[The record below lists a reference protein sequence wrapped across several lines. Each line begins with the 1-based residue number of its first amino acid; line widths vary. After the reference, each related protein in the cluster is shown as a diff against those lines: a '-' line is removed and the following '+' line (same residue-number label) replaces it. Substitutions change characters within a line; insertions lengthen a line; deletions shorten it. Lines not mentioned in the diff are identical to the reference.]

1 MNQKVTL
8 KLQLHGADCASC
20 AIGLERVV
28 KDIPGVES
36 VSLNPIAETVS
47 VAYDDARAN
56 PGMFAKRIRD
66 TYGFGATVPDEA
78 ATPAG
83 LKGGTSA
90 ESAEQIAPAG
100 GSSPDSRTAAPASSD
115 AGTLG
120 TAGSRVP
127 AGGDV
132 PAAHD
137 HERMLRD
144 SELNDLR
151 RKLVIGAVLSIV
163 IVVIAFTPVLPMG
176 IANLVL
182 FVLATPV
189 QFYVGGQ
196 FFSSFVRGLRHRNA
210 NMDTLVAVGTGAA
223 YLYSTL
229 VTFRPGMLGGVEA
242 QTYFDVGAVV
252 ITLIMLGK
260 FFEARAKSSAN
271 DAIRKLLALGAKTAR
286 VLRDGQEADI
296 PIEQVQ
302 VGDVILVRPGEKIP
316 VDGEVSEGTSTVD
329 QSVVTGES
337 IPVEK
342 KPGDPVI
349 GATINKTGAF
359 KFRATKVGADTV
371 LAQIVKLVSEAQSSK
386 APIQR
391 LADQVTGYFTPVII
405 MLAIATFTVWYIV
418 GPVPA
423 LALAFV
429 NAVAVL
435 VIACPCAMGLATPT
449 SIMVGTGKGAEQ
461 GILIKDAQSLERAE
475 RVTAIV
481 FDKTGT
487 LTVGKPVVTDIRGDP
502 QPVLSLAYALEKN
515 SEHPLAEAI
524 IARARQENVAAK
536 DVAQFEAVS
545 GRGIRGQVEGQPAL
559 LGNRAFMDEQQVE
572 LGELAAQ
579 MDQLQGEGKTV
590 IAVAA
595 GKKAI
600 GLIAVSDQP
609 KASAAGAIAA
619 LKAMGIETIMLTG
632 DNQQTAEAIG
642 RQVGITRVIANVMPQ
657 DKEARIREL
666 QAQQKIVAMV
676 GDGINDA
683 PALAAADLGIAM
695 GSGTD
700 VAIEAAGITLM
711 NSDLRSVVT
720 AIQLSRATMRNIKEN
735 LVWAFGYN
743 LALIPVAAGVLFP
756 FFGILLNP
764 MLAGGAM
771 AFSSLSVVLNALRLR
786 GFHGGA
792 KA

>member
-1 MNQKVTL
+1 MKQKVTL

-28 KDIPGVES
+28 KDIPGVERA
-36 VSLNPIAETVS
+36 SLNPIAETVS
-47 VAYDDARAN
+47 VAYDGARAN
-56 PGMFAKRIRD
+56 PGMFAKRIHD
-66 TYGFGATVPDEA
+66 TYGFGAAVLGEA
-78 ATPAG
+78 ANA
-83 LKGGTSA
+83 
-90 ESAEQIAPAG
+90 
-100 GSSPDSRTAAPASSD
+100 
-115 AGTLG
+115 
-120 TAGSRVP
+120 
-127 AGGDV
+127 V

-137 HERMLRD
+137 HERMLREG
-144 SELNDLR
+144 ELNDLR
-151 RKLVIGAVLSIV
+151 RKLVIGAVLSVV
-163 IVVIAFTPVLPMG
+163 IVVIAFTPILPMG
-176 IANLVL
+176 IANIVL

-196 FFSSFVRGLRHRNA
+196 FFISFVRGLRHRNA

-223 YLYSTL
+223 YLYSTI
-229 VTFRPGMLGGVEA
+229 VTFLPGLLGGVDA
-242 QTYFDVGAVV
+242 QTYFDVGAAVV
-252 ITLIMLGK
+252 TLIMLGK
-260 FFEARAKSSAN
+260 YFEARAKSSAN
-271 DAIRKLLALGAKTAR
+271 DAIRKLLELGAKTAR
-286 VLRDGQEADI
+286 VIRDGQQVDI

-302 VGDVILVRPGEKIP
+302 VGDVIQVRPGEKVP
-316 VDGEVSEGTSTVD
+316 VDGEIVDGSSTID

-337 IPVEK
+337 MPVEK
-342 KPGDPVI
+342 KPGDTVI

-418 GPVPA
+418 APAPA
-423 LALAFV
+423 LALAFI
-429 NAVAVL
+429 NGVAVL

-475 RVTAIV
+475 KVTAIV

-487 LTVGKPVVTDIRGDP
+487 LTLGKPVVTDIRGDP
-502 QPVLSLAYALEKN
+502 QQVLSLAYALEKN
-515 SEHPLAEAI
+515 SEHLLAEAI
-524 IARARQENVAAK
+524 VAKAKQENVAAK
-536 DVAQFEAVS
+536 DVAQFEVVT
-545 GRGIRGQVEGQPAL
+545 GRGIRGEVDGQAVW

-572 LGELAAQ
+572 MGSLAAQ
-579 MDQLQGEGKTV
+579 MDQLQTEGKTV
-590 IAVAA
+590 IGLAA
-595 GKKAI
+595 GNTAI

-609 KASAAGAIAA
+609 KPSAAGAIAA

-666 QAQQKIVAMV
+666 QAQKKVVAMV

-695 GSGTD
+695 GTGTD

-711 NSDLRSVVT
+711 NSDLNSVVT
-720 AIQLSRATMRNIKEN
+720 AIRLSRATMLNIKEN
-735 LVWAFGYN
+735 LIWAFGYN

-786 GFHGGA
+786 SFHGSA
-792 KA
+792 NL

>member
-1 MNQKVTL
+1 MKQKVTL

-20 AIGLERVV
+20 AIGMERVV
-28 KDIPGVES
+28 KDIPGVERA
-36 VSLNPIAETVS
+36 SLNPIAETVS

-56 PGMFAKRIRD
+56 PGMFAKRIHD
-66 TYGFGATVPDEA
+66 TYGFGAAVLGEA
-78 ATPAG
+78 AN
-83 LKGGTSA
+83 
-90 ESAEQIAPAG
+90 E
-100 GSSPDSRTAAPASSD
+100 
-115 AGTLG
+115 
-120 TAGSRVP
+120 
-127 AGGDV
+127 V

-137 HERMLRD
+137 HERMLREG
-144 SELNDLR
+144 ELNDLR
-151 RKLVIGAVLSIV
+151 RKLVIGAVLSVV
-163 IVVIAFTPVLPMG
+163 IVVIAFTPILPMG
-176 IANLVL
+176 IANIVL

-196 FFSSFVRGLRHRNA
+196 FFISFVRGLRHRNA

-223 YLYSTL
+223 YLYSTI
-229 VTFRPGMLGGVEA
+229 VTFLPGLLGGVDA
-242 QTYFDVGAVV
+242 QTYFDVGAAVV
-252 ITLIMLGK
+252 TLIMLGK
-260 FFEARAKSSAN
+260 YFEARAKSSAN
-271 DAIRKLLALGAKTAR
+271 DAIRKLLELGAKTAR
-286 VLRDGQEADI
+286 VIRDGQEVDI

-302 VGDVILVRPGEKIP
+302 VGDVIQVRPGEKVP
-316 VDGEVSEGTSTVD
+316 VDGEIVDGSSTID

-337 IPVEK
+337 MPVEK
-342 KPGDPVI
+342 KPGDTVI

-418 GPVPA
+418 APAPA
-423 LALAFV
+423 LALAFI
-429 NAVAVL
+429 NGVAVL

-475 RVTAIV
+475 KVTAIV

-487 LTVGKPVVTDIRGDP
+487 LTLGKPVVTDIRGDP
-502 QPVLSLAYALEKN
+502 QQVLSLAYALEKN
-515 SEHPLAEAI
+515 SEHLLAEAI
-524 IARARQENVAAK
+524 VAKAKQENVAAK
-536 DVAQFEAVS
+536 DVAQFEAVT
-545 GRGIRGQVEGQPAL
+545 GRGIRGEVDGQAVW

-572 LGELAAQ
+572 MGSLAAQ
-579 MDQLQGEGKTV
+579 MDQLQTEGKTV
-590 IAVAA
+590 IGLAA
-595 GKKAI
+595 GNTAI

-609 KASAAGAIAA
+609 KPSAAGAIAA

-666 QAQQKIVAMV
+666 QAQKKVVAMV

-683 PALAAADLGIAM
+683 PALAAADLGIAL
-695 GSGTD
+695 GTGTD

-711 NSDLRSVVT
+711 NSDLNSVVT
-720 AIQLSRATMRNIKEN
+720 AIRLSRATMRNIKEN
-735 LVWAFGYN
+735 LIWAFGYN

-786 GFHGGA
+786 SFHGSA
-792 KA
+792 NL

>member
-1 MNQKVTL
+1 MNQRVTL

-36 VSLNPIAETVS
+36 VALNPIAETVS
-47 VAYDDARAN
+47 IAYDDARAN
-56 PGMFAKRIRD
+56 PGMFAKRIHD
-66 TYGFGATVPDEA
+66 TYGFAAALPAETDGRTVASVA
-78 ATPAG
+78 AN
-83 LKGGTSA
+83 S
-90 ESAEQIAPAG
+90 APAIIE
-100 GSSPDSRTAAPASSD
+100 GSAAQ
-115 AGTLG
+115 
-120 TAGSRVP
+120 
-127 AGGDV
+127 
-132 PAAHD
+132 D
-137 HERMLRD
+137 HEHMLRE

-151 RKLVIGAVLSIV
+151 RKLIIGAVLSVI
-163 IVVIAFTPVLPMG
+163 IVVIAFTPILPMG
-176 IANLVL
+176 IANFVL
-182 FVLATPV
+182 FLLATPV

-229 VTFRPGMLGGVEA
+229 VTFLPGLLGGVDA

-260 FFEARAKSSAN
+260 YFEARAKSSAN

-286 VLRDGQEADI
+286 VIRDGQELDI

-302 VGDVILVRPGEKIP
+302 VGDVVQVRPGEKVP
-316 VDGEVSEGTSTVD
+316 VDGEIVEGSSTID

-342 KPGDPVI
+342 KLGDAVI

-391 LADQVTGYFTPVII
+391 LADQVTGYFTPAII
-405 MLAIATFTVWYIV
+405 MLAIATFTIWYIV
-418 GPVPA
+418 GPAPA

-475 RVTAIV
+475 KVTAIV

-487 LTVGKPVVTDIRGDP
+487 LTIGKPVVTDVRGDAP
-502 QPVLSLAYALEKN
+502 RVLALANALEKN

-524 IARARQENVAAK
+524 IAKAKQENIAAQ

-545 GRGIRGQVEGQPAL
+545 GRGIRGKVEGESVW
-559 LGNRAFMDEQQVE
+559 LGNRAFMEEQHLE
-572 LGELAAQ
+572 LGDLGAE
-579 MDQLQGEGKTV
+579 MDQLQAEGKTV
-590 IAVAA
+590 MAVAA
-595 GKKAI
+595 GQKAI

-609 KASAAGAIAA
+609 KPSAAGAIAA
-619 LKAMGIETIMLTG
+619 LNAMGIETIMLTG

-642 RQVGITRVIANVMPQ
+642 RQVGITHVIANVMPQ

-666 QAQQKIVAMV
+666 QGQQKVVAMV

-720 AIQLSRATMRNIKEN
+720 AIQLSRATMRNIKQN

-756 FFGILLNP
+756 FFGILLSP

-786 GFHGGA
+786 GFHSRTTLQ
-792 KA
+792 

>member
-1 MNQKVTL
+1 MNRKVTL
-8 KLQLHGADCASC
+8 KLVLHGADCASC

-36 VSLNPIAETVS
+36 VSLNPIAETVTVS
-47 VAYDDARAN
+47 YDDARAN
-56 PGMFAKRIRD
+56 PGMFAKRIHD
-66 TYGFGATVPDEA
+66 TYGFGATVPAEA
-78 ATPAG
+78 GGRPPALG
-83 LKGGTSA
+83 NPSMQGGGVA
-90 ESAEQIAPAG
+90 MNAAG
-100 GSSPDSRTAAPASSD
+100 GSSLAESEAPAD
-115 AGTLG
+115 
-120 TAGSRVP
+120 
-127 AGGDV
+127 
-132 PAAHD
+132 HD

-151 RKLVIGAVLSIV
+151 RKLFIGAVLSVI

-229 VTFRPGMLGGVEA
+229 VTFLPGLLGGVEA

-260 FFEARAKSSAN
+260 YFEARAKSSAN

-286 VLRDGQEADI
+286 VIRDGQEMDI
-296 PIEQVQ
+296 PIELVQ
-302 VGDVILVRPGEKIP
+302 TGDVILVRPGEKVP
-316 VDGEVSEGTSTVD
+316 VDGEIIDGTSTID

-337 IPVEK
+337 MPVEK
-342 KPGDPVI
+342 QPGDAVI

-391 LADQVTGYFTPVII
+391 LADQLTGYFTPVII

-418 GPVPA
+418 GPAPA

-475 RVTAIV
+475 KVTAIV

-502 QPVLSLAYALEKN
+502 QQVLSLAYALEKN

-524 IARARQENVAAK
+524 VAKAKQENIPAK
-536 DVAQFEAVS
+536 DVAQFAAVS
-545 GRGIRGQVEGQPAL
+545 GRGIRGQVDGQAVW
-559 LGNRAFMDEQQVE
+559 LGNRAFMDEQQVALE
-572 LGELAAQ
+572 ELATQ
-579 MDQLQGEGKTV
+579 MDQLQAEGKTV

-595 GKKAI
+595 GRKAI
-600 GLIAVSDQP
+600 GLIAVSDQAKP
-609 KASAAGAIAA
+609 SAAGAIAA
-619 LKAMGIETIMLTG
+619 LNAMGIETIMLTG

-666 QAQQKIVAMV
+666 QAQKKVVAMV

-695 GSGTD
+695 GTGTD

-743 LALIPVAAGVLFP
+743 LTLIPVAAGVLFP
-756 FFGILLNP
+756 FFGILLSP

-786 GFHGGA
+786 SFHGSA
-792 KA
+792 KP